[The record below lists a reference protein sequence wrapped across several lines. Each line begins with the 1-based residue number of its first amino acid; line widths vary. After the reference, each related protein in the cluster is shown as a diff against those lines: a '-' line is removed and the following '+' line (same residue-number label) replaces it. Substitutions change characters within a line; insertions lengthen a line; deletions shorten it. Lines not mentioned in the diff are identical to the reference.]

1 LFTFVKK
8 LNSMSDF
15 HSLKISEIKQETPTS
30 VAVTFEVPTALKG
43 SFSFVAGQYI
53 TLKHTING
61 TEVRRA
67 YSICSAPS
75 SGMLTV
81 GIKKV
86 EGGVFS
92 VYANDQLTVGERIEV
107 MVPEGTFTLT
117 PNPRNTKH
125 IAAFAAGSGITPI
138 LSIAQTAMQ
147 EETDSTFLLVY
158 GNQTKEE
165 AMFHNTIEQL
175 KRQFPERFF
184 IEYIYSRAQETN
196 AARGRIDKSVVT
208 YYLKN
213 KYKET
218 AFENFYLCG
227 PEAMIHE
234 VSNTL
239 VASGVP
245 KKHIYFELFTTSKA
259 AVPGTAQDGNTQ
271 ISIIVDEVKETF
283 TMPQNKTIL
292 EAALEKQL
300 DAPYSCQGGI
310 CSSCI
315 GRVIEGKAEMRQN
328 QILTDSE
335 VAEGLVLTCQAHPVT
350 PTLVLDYDDI

>member
-1 LFTFVKK
+1 
-8 LNSMSDF
+8 MSDF

-30 VAVTFEVPTALKG
+30 VTVTFEVPEALKA
-43 SFSFVAGQYI
+43 SFSFQAGQYI

-75 SGMLTV
+75 SGLLTV

-86 EGGVFS
+86 EAGVFS
-92 VYANDQLTVGERIEV
+92 GYANDQLAVGDIIEV
-107 MVPEGTFTLT
+107 MVPQGSFSFI
-117 PNPRNTKH
+117 PSVKNTQH
-125 IAAFAAGSGITPI
+125 VAAFAAGSGITPI

-175 KRQFPERFF
+175 RADFPERFF
-184 IEYIYSRAQETN
+184 VEYIYSRAQETN

-213 KYKET
+213 KYKQT
-218 AFENFYLCG
+218 TFENFYLCG
-227 PEAMIHE
+227 PEAMIGE

-239 VASGVP
+239 VASGVV
-245 KKHIYFELFTTSKA
+245 KEHIHFELFTTSEA
-259 AVPGTAQDGNTQ
+259 SVPVTVQDGDTQ
-271 ISIIVDEVKETF
+271 ISIIVDEVRETF